1 MPRMSRRM
9 VGLVYRSAKSL
20 PADGCPADFEFV
32 LMSSSSPEG
41 LGMCVEL
48 PCHGDVQLHE
58 SVQAAAVL
66 RSQHAE
72 AERSNTR
79 LTEQV
84 AEICGGRW
92 LSADFTSL

>member
-1 MPRMSRRM
+1 
-9 VGLVYRSAKSL
+9 
-20 PADGCPADFEFV
+20 
-32 LMSSSSPEG
+32 
-41 LGMCVEL
+41 MCVEL

-92 LSADFTSL
+92 AAGRFDDTMIMHALHTADAIAILQSALTDEAVCLFVRIRSYCL